1 VVALPSGVLLAL
13 EGVDGSGKTTQ
24 ARLLAEALRKRGWD
38 VVLTQEPTA
47 FPTGEKLRRYLSGS
61 TRHLSP
67 SEELALFLEDRREHV
82 VRVIRPALTAGQL
95 VITDRYY
102 YSSVAYQGALGLDPA
117 DILAA
122 NEAFAPRPQLV
133 FILTLAPAAAVV
145 RLAQNQARLRQV
157 SEGRDYLEQVAA
169 IYASLT
175 GSWIHRVDATRPPEV
190 VHADLL
196 AVTLKILK
204 PQNETLGIGAGE
216 DARRK

>member
-1 VVALPSGVLLAL
+1 VVALPVGVLLAL

-24 ARLLAEALRKRGWD
+24 ARLLAEALRKRAWY
-38 VVLTQEPTA
+38 VVLTREPTSFA
-47 FPTGEKLRRYLSGS
+47 TGEKLRQYLAGP

-67 SEELALFLEDRREHV
+67 SEELALFIEDRREHV
-82 VRVIRPALTAGQL
+82 AKVIRPALAAGQL

-133 FILTLAPAAAVV
+133 FILTLPPAAAVD
-145 RLAQNQARLRQV
+145 RLAQTPARLRQV

-175 GSWIHRVDATRPPEV
+175 GPWIHQVDAARPLDV

-196 AVTLKILK
+196 AITLKVLAEHQK
-204 PQNETLGIGAGE
+204 AL
-216 DARRK
+216 